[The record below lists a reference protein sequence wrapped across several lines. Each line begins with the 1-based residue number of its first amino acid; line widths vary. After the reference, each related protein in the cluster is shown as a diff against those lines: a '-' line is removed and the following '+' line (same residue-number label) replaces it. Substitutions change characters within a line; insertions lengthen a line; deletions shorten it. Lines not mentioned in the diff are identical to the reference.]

1 MRKLITLSII
11 LLLLFLLQVAGQ
23 DAGLT
28 TVDIEDFQ
36 KTNWFT
42 SVHHE
47 NGVPQF
53 AVHNHAE
60 NAKFILDAATNS
72 NATFTIYCCN
82 ITSGSVVN
90 ETCGNGVSCCDKY
103 KEVLGMNDS
112 ENCLTVL
119 FGEENEKKEYK
130 RAQRICKQII
140 QPVGAGYCQRIEKG
154 IQILKGRRKIQ
165 QQKPN
170 FKPKFFEVWGP
181 AFNLSLKLN
190 ITKSRRVGLKN
201 IFLFKGTES
210 VSNSS
215 QVAAGMWTLQVD
227 RNSPPVL
234 VIQVGRINN
243 APVIGT

>member
-28 TVDIEDFQ
+28 KVDIEDFQ

-82 ITSGSVVN
+82 ITS
-90 ETCGNGVSCCDKY
+90 E
-103 KEVLGMNDS
+103 
-112 ENCLTVL
+112 
-119 FGEENEKKEYK
+119 
-130 RAQRICKQII
+130 
-140 QPVGAGYCQRIEKG
+140 
-154 IQILKGRRKIQ
+154 
-165 QQKPN
+165 
-170 FKPKFFEVWGP
+170 
-181 AFNLSLKLN
+181 LN
-190 ITKSRRVGLKN
+190 
-201 IFLFKGTES
+201 
-210 VSNSS
+210 
-215 QVAAGMWTLQVD
+215 
-227 RNSPPVL
+227 
-234 VIQVGRINN
+234 
-243 APVIGT
+243 